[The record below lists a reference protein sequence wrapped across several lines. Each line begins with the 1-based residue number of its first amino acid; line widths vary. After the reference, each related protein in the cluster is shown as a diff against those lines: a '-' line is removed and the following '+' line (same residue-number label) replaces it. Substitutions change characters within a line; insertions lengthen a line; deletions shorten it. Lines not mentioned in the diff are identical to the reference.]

1 MQKLIEFK
9 NMEVKQIE
17 FKPLI
22 FRLYKINYNWNKDFD
37 NTYIETK
44 SNYITFKNKYEL
56 DQNIYHANRIID
68 LK

>member
-22 FRLYKINYNWNKDFD
+22 FRLYKINQYNSRIFKSEKDKLS
-37 NTYIETK
+37 EL
-44 SNYITFKNKYEL
+44 NKYY
-56 DQNIYHANRIID
+56 QFNSIYE
-68 LK
+68 

>member
-44 SNYITFKNKYEL
+44 SNYITFKNKEL
-56 DQNIYHANRIID
+56 I
-68 LK
+68 